1 MLMGRALAR
10 SAQRHPD
17 KTAVIFEDRS
27 WTYREFN
34 ARVNR
39 LAGALSGLG
48 LGKGDKLAVL
58 ALNGPEYLEIYHAT
72 AKLGVWMVPI
82 NHRLKAQD
90 MAYRIS
96 HSQASGL
103 ALGPEFVLLY
113 DSLPA
118 EARQAVGDCLLI
130 LGEGPA
136 VNGGHSYEELLATS
150 SEEEPEANLHPED
163 ILFIGYTGGTTGRS
177 KGALTSNRA
186 IVAGYLYKVL
196 DYGLGQGEVTLNPG
210 PFWHTAPRN
219 FTSMA
224 LYMGGTAVVMKNFDA
239 AEYLRLVQEHK
250 VTYSFLVPTMFSA
263 ILGLQDHQN
272 YDTSSLKVL
281 TSGGSPMPT
290 PLKEAALTRFG
301 PVLYEFYA
309 ATETLIITNI
319 AAKDMLRKKRSV
331 GPPAWDVFL
340 KLLDEDGNRVPDGE
354 VGEIYLQ
361 GPSLFSG
368 YFRDEEKTAE
378 AMKDGW
384 FTLGDM
390 GRLDEDGFLYIVDR
404 RTDMVIS
411 GGENIYPSEVEEVL
425 LRHPKVAEAA
435 VIGVPDAKWGE
446 VLKAV
451 VVLREGQSSSLEELQ
466 GFCAQRLAD
475 YLKPRSVDFVEELP
489 RSPVGK
495 ILKRKLRDQYWASS
509 EFKV

>member
-1 MLMGRALAR
+1 MLMGKALAR

-17 KTAVIFEDRS
+17 KTAVICEDRS
-27 WTYREFN
+27 WTYRQFN

-39 LAGALSGLG
+39 LAHTLSDLG
-48 LGKGDKLAVL
+48 LAKGGKLAVL

-82 NHRLKAQD
+82 NHRLKAPEI
-90 MAYRIS
+90 AYRII

-103 ALGPEFVLLY
+103 VLGPEFTALY
-113 DSLPA
+113 DSLPS
-118 EARQAVGDCLLI
+118 EARRAVAGRLLV
-130 LGEGPA
+130 LGQGPA
-136 VNGGHSYEELLATS
+136 VPGTYGYEELLAAS
-150 SEEEPEANLHPED
+150 REEEPEVDLHPED

-177 KGALTSNRA
+177 KGALTPNRA

-196 DYGLGQGEVTLNPG
+196 DYGLGQGEVALNPG

-219 FTSMA
+219 FTSLA
-224 LYMGGTAVVMKNFDA
+224 LYMGGTAVVVKRFDP
-239 AEYLRLVQEHK
+239 AEYLRLVQKHR

-263 ILGLQDHQN
+263 ILALPDHRA

-281 TSGGSPMPT
+281 LSGGSPLPT
-290 PLKEAALTRFG
+290 PVKEAALERFG
-301 PVLYEFYA
+301 TVLNEFYA
-309 ATETLIITNI
+309 ATETLIITSI
-319 AAKDMLRKKRSV
+319 ASRDMRRKKRSV

-340 KLLDEDGNRVPDGE
+340 KLLDEHGREVPPGQ
-354 VGEIYLQ
+354 VGEIYIQ

-368 YFRDEEKTAE
+368 YFRDPEKTNQSFR
-378 AMKDGW
+378 DGW
-384 FTLGDM
+384 FTLGDL
-390 GRLDEDGFLYIVDR
+390 GRLDEEGYLYIVDR

-425 LRHPKVAEAA
+425 LKHPKVAEAA
-435 VIGVPDAKWGE
+435 VIGVPDATWGE

-451 VVLREGQSSSLEELQ
+451 VVLKPGQSSSYEELKE
-466 GFCAQRLAD
+466 FCAQHLAD
-475 YLKPRSVDFVEELP
+475 YLKPRSVDFVAELP

-495 ILKRKLRDQYWASS
+495 VLKRKLRDEYWGAS

>member
-10 SAQRHPD
+10 SAQRHPH

-27 WTYREFN
+27 WTYSEFN

-39 LAGALSGLG
+39 LAHALSSLG
-48 LGKGDKLAVL
+48 MNKGDKLAVL
-58 ALNGPEYLEIYHAT
+58 ALNGNEYLEIYHAT

-82 NHRLKAQD
+82 NHRLKAPEV
-90 MAYRIS
+90 AYRIS

-103 ALGPEFVLLY
+103 VLGPEFVLLY

-118 EARQAVGDCLLI
+118 EARKAVADRLLI
-130 LGEGPA
+130 LGQDPA
-136 VNGGHSYEELLATS
+136 ENGAHGYEELLAAS
-150 SEEEPEANLHPED
+150 GEDEPLVDLHPED

-196 DYGLGQGEVTLNPG
+196 DYGLGKGGVALNPG

-219 FTSMA
+219 FTSLA
-224 LYMGGTAVVMKNFDA
+224 LYMGGTAVVMRRFDPTQ
-239 AEYLRLVQEHK
+239 YLRLVEQHK

-263 ILGLQDHQN
+263 ILGLEGHQD
-272 YDTSSLKVL
+272 YDTSSLMML

-290 PLKEAALTRFG
+290 PLKEAALERFG
-301 PVLYEFYA
+301 PVLYEFYG
-309 ATETLIITNI
+309 ATETLIMTNI
-319 AAKDMLRKKRSV
+319 TAENMLRKKRSV

-340 KLLDEDGNRVPDGE
+340 RLLDEHGNEVPTGQ
-354 VGEIYLQ
+354 VGEIFIQ

-368 YFRDEEKTAE
+368 YYRDPEKTAE
-378 AMKDGW
+378 AYKDGW

-390 GRLDEDGFLYIVDR
+390 GKLDEDGYLYIVDR

-425 LRHPKVAEAA
+425 LSHPKVAEAA
-435 VIGVPDAKWGE
+435 VIGVPDPTWGE
-446 VLKAV
+446 VLKAIL
-451 VVLREGQSSSLEELQ
+451 VLKKGQSSSLEELQ
-466 GFCAQRLAD
+466 DFCAQHLAD

-495 ILKRKLRDQYWASS
+495 VLKRKLRDQYWTDS

>member
-27 WTYREFN
+27 WSYSQFN

-39 LAGALSGLG
+39 LAHALSGLG

-58 ALNGPEYLEIYHAT
+58 ALSGNEYLEIYHAT

-82 NHRLKAQD
+82 NHRLKAPD
-90 MAYRIS
+90 IAYRIS

-103 ALGPEFVLLY
+103 VLGPEFVVLY
-113 DSLPA
+113 DSLPP
-118 EARQAVGDCLLI
+118 EARQAVAGCLLM
-130 LGEGPA
+130 LGQGPA
-136 VNGGHSYEELLATS
+136 LPGAHAYEELLANS
-150 SEEEPEANLHPED
+150 REDEPQAELHPED
-163 ILFIGYTGGTTGRS
+163 TLFIGYTGGTTGRS

-196 DYGLGQGEVTLNPG
+196 DYGIRQGGVTLNPG

-219 FTSMA
+219 FTSLA
-224 LYMGGTAVVMKNFDA
+224 LYMGGTAVVTKRFDPR
-239 AEYLRLVQEHK
+239 EYLELVQRHR
-250 VTYSFLVPTMFSA
+250 VTYSFLVPTMFNA
-263 ILGLQDHQN
+263 ILSLPDHRDF
-272 YDTSSLKVL
+272 DTSSLSML
-281 TSGGSPMPT
+281 TSGGSPMPA
-290 PLKEAALTRFG
+290 PLEEAALNRFG
-301 PVLYEFYA
+301 PVLHEFYA

-319 AAKDMLRKKRSV
+319 TAEEMRRKPRSV
-331 GPPAWDVFL
+331 GRPAWDVFL
-340 KLLDEDGNRVPDGE
+340 RLLDERGAEVPVGQ

-368 YFRDEEKTAE
+368 YYRDSQKTDEAFR
-378 AMKDGW
+378 DGW
-384 FTLGDM
+384 FTLGDL
-390 GRLDEDGFLYIVDR
+390 GKLDEDGYLYIVDR

-435 VIGVPDAKWGE
+435 VIGVPDPTWGE

-451 VVLREGQSSSLEELQ
+451 VVLKPGQESSFEELRD
-466 GFCAQRLAD
+466 FCATRLAD
-475 YLKPRSVDFVEELP
+475 YLKPRSVDFVDQLP

-495 ILKRKLRDQYWASS
+495 ILKRKLRDRYWGDS

>member
-1 MLMGRALAR
+1 MLMGKALAH
-10 SAQRHPD
+10 SAQRHPH
-17 KTAVIFEDRS
+17 KTAIIFEDRS
-27 WTYREFN
+27 WTYGEFN

-39 LAGALSGLG
+39 LAHALSGLG

-82 NHRLKAQD
+82 NHRLKAPE
-90 MAYRIS
+90 MAYRII

-113 DSLPA
+113 DGLPA
-118 EARQAVGDCLLI
+118 EVRQAVAGCLLV

-136 VNGGHSYEELLATS
+136 TAGAHSYEELLATS
-150 SEEEPEANLHPED
+150 SEAEPDVDLHHED

-196 DYGLGQGEVTLNPG
+196 DFGLGPGEVTLNPG

-219 FTSMA
+219 FTSLA
-224 LYMGGTAVVMKNFDA
+224 LYMGGTAVVMKNFDP
-239 AEYLRLVQEHK
+239 AEYLRLVAQHK

-263 ILGLQDHQN
+263 ILALPDHRS
-272 YDTSSLKVL
+272 YDTSSFKVL
-281 TSGGSPMPT
+281 TSGGSPLPT
-290 PLKEAALTRFG
+290 PVKEAAMERFG
-301 PVLYEFYA
+301 PVLNEFYA

-319 AAKDMLRKKRSV
+319 GAKDMARKTRSV
-331 GPPAWDVFL
+331 GRPVWDAFV
-340 KLLDEDGNRVPDGE
+340 KIVDQDGKEAPTGE
-354 VGEIYLQ
+354 VGEIYLK

-368 YFRDEEKTAE
+368 YFRDEAKTAE
-378 AMKDGW
+378 SFRNGW

-390 GRLDEDGFLYIVDR
+390 GRVDEEGFLYIVDR

-411 GGENIYPSEVEEVL
+411 GGENIYPSEIEEVL
-425 LRHPKVAEAA
+425 LRHPKIAEVA
-435 VIGVPDAKWGE
+435 VIGVPDATWGE
-446 VLKAV
+446 TLKAV
-451 VVLREGQSSSLEELQ
+451 VVLKAGQASSFEEIK
-466 GFCAQRLAD
+466 GYCGRHLAD
-475 YLKPRSVDFVEELP
+475 YLKPRSVDFVDALP

-495 ILKRKLRDQYWASS
+495 VLKRKLRDQYWADS